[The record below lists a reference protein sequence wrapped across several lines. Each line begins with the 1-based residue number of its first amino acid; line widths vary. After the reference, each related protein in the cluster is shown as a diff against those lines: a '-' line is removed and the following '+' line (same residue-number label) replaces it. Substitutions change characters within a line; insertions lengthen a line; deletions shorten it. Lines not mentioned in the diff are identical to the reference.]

1 MAISGTAAG
10 IGTLVFIGGQVNPKL
25 ALRLEKDLKIKT
37 LAEAKLYSV
46 SNYISVALT
55 EEHISADE
63 YSLILSDFRYFWII
77 LFNLTQYN
85 YTIICER
92 CLWST

>member
-10 IGTLVFIGGQVNPKL
+10 IGTLDFIGGQVNPKL
-25 ALRLEKDLKIKT
+25 VLRLEKDLKIKT

-55 EEHISADE
+55 EEHVSADE